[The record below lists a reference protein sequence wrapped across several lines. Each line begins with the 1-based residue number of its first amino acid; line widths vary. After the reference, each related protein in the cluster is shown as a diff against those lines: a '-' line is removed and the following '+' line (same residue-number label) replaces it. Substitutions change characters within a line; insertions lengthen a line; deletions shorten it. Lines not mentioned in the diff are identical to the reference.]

1 METPCVTP
9 LRGYS
14 PRIQT
19 LRSEKEPLLWTQVSS
34 YQRQCRS
41 DVFSRVYYTATKQC
55 LQRLAGLEA
64 MRKNSAP
71 LRLSETLW
79 NQSAVSA
86 TQSAVI
92 SLPRAHSSDVFL
104 FLRWE
109 ERGRGVIVIQDGRGA
124 FLEQSSSGRIR
135 RVTSA
140 LQCLYSETHKS
151 RVPQYIPL
159 VGRTQAHSASMDR
172 RTCMDGLCDNRPLGT
187 GM

>member
-1 METPCVTP
+1 MLTTCLSLYVKVGAVSKRPWRDSTLSPDFRRNHRKILSPSSFTCQLVVSRFELEVQLGKKKKAALSVKIPFLNMETPCVTP

-71 LRLSETLW
+71 LRLSETL
-79 NQSAVSA
+79 
-86 TQSAVI
+86 
-92 SLPRAHSSDVFL
+92 
-104 FLRWE
+104 
-109 ERGRGVIVIQDGRGA
+109 
-124 FLEQSSSGRIR
+124 
-135 RVTSA
+135 
-140 LQCLYSETHKS
+140 
-151 RVPQYIPL
+151 
-159 VGRTQAHSASMDR
+159 
-172 RTCMDGLCDNRPLGT
+172 
-187 GM
+187 